1 MQSVSA
7 TLTTSVGGTIFRLN
21 KFGDLPNA
29 YGGRDIWGGKTDKG
43 FAEMRLAGIEG
54 STLLLDIVDI
64 NRQPTETVI
73 ERYKVFQQNALMN
86 IDVQNTINS
95 GSSFRPTRMKLDT
108 AKQRD
113 VVISGIRITFVDVQP
128 YNIRYTIE
136 DVEK

>member
-1 MQSVSA
+1 
-7 TLTTSVGGTIFRLN
+7 
-21 KFGDLPNA
+21 
-29 YGGRDIWGGKTDKG
+29 
-43 FAEMRLAGIEG
+43 MRLAGIEG